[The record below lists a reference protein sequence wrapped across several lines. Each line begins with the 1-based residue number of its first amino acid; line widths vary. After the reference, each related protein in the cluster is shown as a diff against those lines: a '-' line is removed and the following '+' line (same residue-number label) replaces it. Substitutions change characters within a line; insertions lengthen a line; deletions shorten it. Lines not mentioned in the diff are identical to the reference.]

1 MDHWILSYKSPAEA
15 WNEALPLGN
24 GTLGVM
30 SYGRLENET
39 LELNLDTLWSGDGS
53 SKLNKNGH
61 ADLGHLRKLLKDQ
74 KHPEAE
80 DYCRKH
86 ILGDWTDSY
95 LPAGRLN
102 MSLQM
107 SGQAPGGYVRQ
118 LSLNHAVE
126 TVASAGYKMELFVS
140 MADPLLAVHF
150 QAAPEQKLH
159 LEISLESEIRYEK
172 IKNCEDTVL
181 LSGRAPFY
189 VAPPYYDCPEP
200 VVYEDRKGIRFTL
213 AVKVVVPQGSV
224 KCCDGKLLIE
234 GEQDI
239 FVYFTGNTDFGRNAD
254 TPQLEK
260 ECMEVLEDPDYEQ
273 LKKRHLGEYH
283 KYFNRMELS
292 LNDTR
297 ENRLAEMM
305 FHYAR
310 YLMICSSRPG
320 SQCANLQGI
329 WNNRMRAPWSSNY
342 TVNIN
347 TEMNY
352 WMALPASLGTLL
364 LYRRPRFPERQ
375 GISGDRGSRKVLSW
389 IPVPIWG
396 ILCYRAFHFPGKP
409 FLWRRWK
416 TPQCGNGIHHGYQH
430 SERTVR
436 VLPENL

>member
-1 MDHWILSYKSPAEA
+1 MDRWILSYKKPAEA

-74 KHPEAE
+74 KHQEAE

-95 LPAGRLN
+95 LPAGRLD

-126 TVASAGYKMELFVS
+126 TVASAGYKRELFVS

-150 QAAPEQKLH
+150 QAAPGQKLH

-181 LSGRAPFY
+181 LSGRAPSY

-200 VVYEDRKGIRFTL
+200 VVYEDGKGIRFTL
-213 AVKVVVPQGSV
+213 AVK
-224 KCCDGKLLIE
+224 
-234 GEQDI
+234 
-239 FVYFTGNTDFGRNAD
+239 
-254 TPQLEK
+254 
-260 ECMEVLEDPDYEQ
+260 
-273 LKKRHLGEYH
+273 
-283 KYFNRMELS
+283 
-292 LNDTR
+292 
-297 ENRLAEMM
+297 
-305 FHYAR
+305 
-310 YLMICSSRPG
+310 
-320 SQCANLQGI
+320 
-329 WNNRMRAPWSSNY
+329 
-342 TVNIN
+342 TV
-347 TEMNY
+347 
-352 WMALPASLGTLL
+352 A
-364 LYRRPRFPERQ
+364 
-375 GISGDRGSRKVLSW
+375 
-389 IPVPIWG
+389 
-396 ILCYRAFHFPGKP
+396 PGKYKM
-409 FLWRRWK
+409 L
-416 TPQCGNGIHHGYQH
+416 
-430 SERTVR
+430 
-436 VLPENL
+436 